1 MRIVLAPDSFKE
13 SLSARQACEAIA
25 RGIRSVHADAEI
37 DAIPMAD
44 GGEGTVDALVSATG
58 GTLRR
63 TTVTGPL
70 GEPVE
75 ATWGLLGG
83 SGPLAAVIEMAA
95 ASGLALV
102 PPDRRNPLLTTTYGT
117 GELIRAALAHGVK
130 RVIIGIGGSATTDGG
145 TGAAQALGVEFLDS
159 AGRLIPPPM
168 TGAKLAAIAHIKCG
182 TGVSPVECGT
192 GVSPVNSA
200 PGSHQPTQES
210 GISILVACDVDNP
223 LCGPRGAAAIYGPQ
237 KGATPEMVEQLDQD
251 LAHLAEIIERDLG
264 KNVRDFPGAGAAGG
278 LGAGLVAFL
287 DARLDRGIRLVMEA
301 VRFNERITGADLII
315 TGEGKLDR
323 QSMMG
328 KVIEGVGRAGQA
340 AGVPVVALVGTI
352 GEGAETTLQVLH
364 SYHAINPENLPL
376 HEALSR
382 TPGALE
388 AAAARLFREPSLPRS
403 AKTGGVH

>member
-70 GEPVE
+70 GKPVE

-83 SGPLAAVIEMAA
+83 SGPLAAIIEMAA

-145 TGAAQALGVEFLDS
+145 TGAAQALGTEFLDS
-159 AGRLIPPPM
+159 SGHPLPVPM
-168 TGAKLAAIAHIKCG
+168 TGGQLAAIARIACG
-182 TGVSPVECGT
+182 SGIQRDTGIL
-192 GVSPVNSA
+192 PVNLA
-200 PGSHQPTQES
+200 PPSSRPTQPFDV
-210 GISILVACDVDNP
+210 SILVACDVDNP

-237 KGATPEMVEQLDQD
+237 KGATPEMVEQLDQG

-287 DARLDRGIRLVMEA
+287 NARLDRGIRLVMEA

-364 SYHAINPENLPL
+364 SYHAINRENLPL

-388 AAAARLFREPSLPRS
+388 AAAARLFREPSLPPF